1 EAILASDDDIRL
13 RIEGNTDSTGD
24 AASNLELSQQR
35 AQAVVDALV
44 TRGVDASRLEAVGR
58 GETNLLIANDED
70 NDLAK
75 QVNRRVEIHLVQ

>member
-1 EAILASDDDIRL
+1 M
-13 RIEGNTDSTGD
+13 
-24 AASNLELSQQR
+24 
-35 AQAVVDALV
+35 